1 MTSFLITTKEELTDM
16 TLLSQTWD
24 NSNIKLIETGETL
37 CYLQW
42 DETLKDE
49 AYYFEENSSWIYAV
63 GTFFYKDFSFS
74 DSLKFVLSDFA
85 QDKLSNE
92 EMYGHY
98 VLLIYHDQKFHLLN
112 DALGAIRL
120 FSNAEKTRFS
130 TSFLG
135 LWFSQPQTLQLN
147 QWAVYEK
154 IAKGYICAPD
164 TLVETIKDS
173 TYEAF
178 QLPFLIKH
186 PNPETVYQ
194 KGTQSADY
202 QISEIKKYYNRVFNL
217 AEGKSIS
224 LGISG
229 GFDSRMLMGLL
240 QNYPNPYLF
249 THHTKGIHSNEKVIA
264 QKLTESIGQKL
275 HIKETPKADTLNPK
289 EAEKL
294 FKDLIYYYDGRTA
307 NNSGAFSIT
316 GTKEYN
322 LFHLKEQVIGLNG
335 KGGEVYRNYY
345 NIANRSYSFQ
355 DWFTALELY
364 SSADFVFNTEQKKQ
378 LLGKI
383 HDKIRNRLSVEKN
396 WSRWHIQ
403 RYYSEIRQADCEA
416 SILSAHNKITRYIA
430 PFLDAKLLK
439 IAYQSYSIAGGDS
452 SFQMKMIQKLNP
464 KLAAINSNY
473 GHNFMK
479 IPLKLKIKESLVKSM
494 PLKFRTER
502 LKKVIKKADDLPLSE
517 TEKQALSFLK
527 AHFPDINVD
536 YCFSHYA
543 QKNVVTNLAYLLME
557 AQRLNK
563 IMLQ

>member
-1 MTSFLITTKEELTDM
+1 MTSFLITTKEEKTDIS
-16 TLLSQTWD
+16 LLSQVWD
-24 NSNIKLIETGETL
+24 NSNIQLIETGETL

-42 DETLKDE
+42 EDSLKE
-49 AYYFEENSSWIYAV
+49 KAYYFEENSSWIYAV

-98 VLLIYHDQKFHLLN
+98 ALLIYHNQKFHLLN

-120 FSNAEKTRFS
+120 FSNSEKTRFS
-130 TSFLG
+130 SSFLG
-135 LWFSQPQTLQLN
+135 LWFSQPQVLQLN

-164 TLVETIKDS
+164 TLVEGIEDI
-173 TYEAF
+173 TYEVF
-178 QLPFLIKH
+178 QFQFLIKH
-186 PNPETVYQ
+186 QSLKISYQ
-194 KGTQSADY
+194 KGSQSVDY

-217 AEGKSIS
+217 AEGNTIS
-224 LGISG
+224 LGVSG
-229 GFDSRMLMGLL
+229 GYDSRLLLGLI
-240 QNYPNPYLF
+240 QSYSDVYLF
-249 THHTKGIHSNEKVIA
+249 TYHSMDETEIA
-264 QKLTESIGQKL
+264 RKLSDAVGLNLNIKKTPRTSELKL
-275 HIKETPKADTLNPK
+275 SKSEEIL
-289 EAEKL
+289 
-294 FKDLIYYYDGRTA
+294 KDLIYHYDGRTA
-307 NNSGAFSIT
+307 GNSGAFSVA
-316 GTKEYN
+316 GTKQHN
-322 LFHLKEQVIGLNG
+322 LYHLKDISIGING

-345 NIANRSYSFQ
+345 NLSNRSYSFQ

-403 RYYSEIRQADCEA
+403 RYYSEIRQADCEGA
-416 SILSAHNKITRYIA
+416 ILTAHNKITRYIA
-430 PFLDAKLLK
+430 PFLDANLLK
-439 IAYQSYSIAGGDS
+439 FSYLSYDNAKRDS
-452 SFQMKMIQKLNP
+452 SFQMKIIQKLNP

-479 IPLKLKIKESLVKSM
+479 IPLKLKIKDSLIKSM
-494 PLKFRTER
+494 PLKLRTER
-502 LKKVIKKADDLPLSE
+502 LKIVIKKAEDLPLSE

-543 QKNVVTNLAYLLME
+543 QKEVATNLAYLLME